1 MPIKGI
7 LRVCSPDGQRPPPR
21 HIRSYSTSAATP
33 GPDQLA
39 TIAGLSPLIPT
50 AGETADSDTISQPGS
65 PIVRPPS
72 PGATVRF
79 AKATVHRV
87 EVGPGR
93 RFLPVK
99 RRSKSTVTYLAPLDP
114 VSPANTPKVTLQS
127 PTKLRRHQENQA
139 AMGRYW
145 MRMEEEEAQQRAEA
159 ERQAAEEAE
168 RYRAE
173 PSTPPVSNAA
183 PTRSP
188 LSLAG
193 ALIPAPDSHR
203 SSLTERLAPVDNL
216 PLLDGILPLG
226 NVDSIATAD
235 VDDKLETVEAD
246 SDDSDAESDG
256 GASTAMDDEGEEHD
270 VGKLA
275 DVMSSADVWDGAR
288 LALEAEEGLPGFGT
302 PESETPTAVQDG
314 VTSPKTG
321 AQVGSSA
328 KETSAATI
336 SNPSGRAAPTNG
348 AEKPAPSTTATHSIP
363 LTAPLSAKTP
373 TATDKPRSETT
384 QGNATT
390 ATIPTQAKAPV
401 STAAAGSGA
410 PPLPTTPK
418 TSTPKPE
425 TAKAPL
431 PKPSPTAP
439 AATSPSAVKPEK
451 LVAVSR
457 PPTTT
462 PPPSTTPETRKHNH
476 PTPQTP
482 PEPPRQH
489 WSFVSLRPSSPRP
502 TSPRPM
508 SPMTALR
515 HKKTMMTLG
524 GGAINTSAFSPTTT
538 PTVTPVAGASTHHAH
553 SHAPH
558 SHPHTPKLNHLQL
571 SSSRRGSSRP
581 PPTPTA
587 AYSLVVEQSQAHHHK
602 QEIAV

>member
-21 HIRSYSTSAATP
+21 HIRSYSTSAAIP

-50 AGETADSDTISQPGS
+50 TGETADSDTISPPGS
-65 PIVRPPS
+65 PIVRPLS

-183 PTRSP
+183 APRSP
-188 LSLAG
+188 MSLAG
-193 ALIPAPDSHR
+193 ALVPAPDAHR
-203 SSLTERLAPVDNL
+203 SSLAERLAAVDNL

-226 NVDSIATAD
+226 NVNSIATSD

-321 AQVGSSA
+321 ARAGSSV
-328 KETSAATI
+328 KETLAATI
-336 SNPSGRAAPTNG
+336 SNSTGTTAPTNG
-348 AEKPAPSTTATHSIP
+348 AEKPAPSTTATRGIP
-363 LTAPLSAKTP
+363 LTAPLSAKPP
-373 TATDKPRSETT
+373 TATDKPKSETT

-390 ATIPTQAKAPV
+390 APTPTQANAPV
-401 STAAAGSGA
+401 STTTAGSGA

-425 TAKAPL
+425 TAKAT
-431 PKPSPTAP
+431 PKSAP
-439 AATSPSAVKPEK
+439 AATVPSAVKPEK

-462 PPPSTTPETRKHNH
+462 PPPSTTPEIKKPYH
-476 PTPQTP
+476 PTTP
-482 PEPPRQH
+482 TPEPPRQH

-524 GGAINTSAFSPTTT
+524 GGGTVSNNTSSFSSTATST
-538 PTVTPVAGASTHHAH
+538 MASGAGALQGGNTAHPAH

-558 SHPHTPKLNHLQL
+558 PHSPKLNHLQL

-581 PPTPTA
+581 PPTP
-587 AYSLVVEQSQAHHHK
+587 YSLVGEQQQQQGHHHT

>member
-21 HIRSYSTSAATP
+21 HIRSYSTSAAIP

-50 AGETADSDTISQPGS
+50 TGETADSDTISPPGS
-65 PIVRPPS
+65 PIVRPLS

-183 PTRSP
+183 PTRNP
-188 LSLAG
+188 MSLAG
-193 ALIPAPDSHR
+193 ALISVPEPHR
-203 SSLTERLAPVDNL
+203 SSLAERLATVDNL

-226 NVDSIATAD
+226 KVDSIATAD
-235 VDDKLETVEAD
+235 VEDKLETVEAD

-288 LALEAEEGLPGFGT
+288 LALEAEEGLPGIGT

-314 VTSPKTG
+314 VANPKTG
-321 AQVGSSA
+321 AQAGSSS
-328 KETSAATI
+328 KELLAATI
-336 SNPSGRAAPTNG
+336 SNSTGRAAPTNG
-348 AEKPAPSTTATHSIP
+348 AEKPAPSTTATRGIP
-363 LTAPLSAKTP
+363 LTASLSAKTP
-373 TATDKPRSETT
+373 TATDKPKSETT

-390 ATIPTQAKAPV
+390 AIIPTQAKAPV

-425 TAKAPL
+425 TAKAPP
-431 PKPSPTAP
+431 PKPSPVTP

-451 LVAVSR
+451 PVAVSR

-462 PPPSTTPETRKHNH
+462 PLHSTPETKRPNP
-476 PTPQTP
+476 PT

-515 HKKTMMTLG
+515 HKKTMITLG
-524 GGAINTSAFSPTTT
+524 GGGTINNTSSFPPTTTT
-538 PTVTPVAGASTHHAH
+538 PTAAGALQGGNATHPAH
-553 SHAPH
+553 HPH
-558 SHPHTPKLNHLQL
+558 SPKLNHLQL

-581 PPTPTA
+581 PPPTT
-587 AYSLVVEQSQAHHHK
+587 AYSLVGEQGQQQQAQHHK